1 MDRDSASE
9 AFYQRIWPHRAGVLR
24 FARFLTRDT
33 TLADDV
39 AQDSLLKAFKAVGD
53 LEIGSNVRPW
63 LLKIVRNTWLDRV
76 RSQAHRHVKSLD
88 ELANE
93 PAGTDEASGWSGQA
107 EDLGQLLEAFTDA
120 QVIEALLDLPEE
132 MRWTLLLVDVEGL
145 SLAETAQVM
154 AVPEG
159 TVKSRCFRARGL
171 LRSALLPLARERS
184 E

>member
-9 AFYQRIWPHRAGVLR
+9 AFYRRIWPHRADVLR
-24 FARFLTRDT
+24 FARFLTRDP

-39 AQDSLLKAFKAVGD
+39 AQDSLLKAFKAVGGLQAD
-53 LEIGSNVRPW
+53 SSVRPW

-76 RSQAHRHVKSLD
+76 RSQAHKHETSLD
-88 ELANE
+88 DLANE
-93 PAGTDEASGWSGQA
+93 PAATDEASGWSGQK

-171 LRSALLPLARERS
+171 LRTTLLPVARERS